1 MDNILFQ
8 EIARYG
14 FNPVNPK
21 ICVGT
26 WRNYA
31 VALNNYAGKAYYYYV
46 AIRIPKGSRELLKA
60 VTEAYKAA
68 GLNKNASV
76 LQAGP
81 NCIQGIFTQ
90 PKEDLGGCFTRF
102 LDTLTGA
109 LAQNGVAPAN
119 TCAVTGAPNPDS
131 LCFMMNGTF
140 QGFQPV
146 CGAAVRQSGYEAQAK
161 VEENENNGSYLTG
174 LIGALLGML
183 AGVAVNLLTIVFLQ
197 RYFAMLFALI
207 PVAAMFGYKLFKGK
221 LDKVSIVIV
230 IALSVIAVP
239 LMEYLSLVL
248 GVSREFDIPVGI
260 AMQATMEALQNPDVK
275 KDIIKDILMMLL
287 FMALGVF
294 IAFSFLRGQLNS
306 TKSGS
311 SQMVLNSMRPNPLYA
326 APAQSYAEPEA
337 PIAPA
342 QSYAEPEAP
351 IAPAAPAEPVESQE

>member
-8 EIARYG
+8 EIARFG
-14 FNPVNPK
+14 FKPVDQK

-31 VALNNYAGKAYYYYV
+31 VALNNYAGKAYYYYA

-90 PKEDLGGCFTRF
+90 PKEDLGGCFARF
-102 LDTLTGA
+102 LDTLTGT

-119 TCAVTGAPNPDS
+119 TCALTGAPNPDS

-140 QGFQPV
+140 LGYQPV
-146 CGAAVRQSGYEAQAK
+146 CGSAVRQSGYEAQAK

-174 LIGALLGML
+174 FIGALLGML
-183 AGVAVNLLTIVFLQ
+183 AGVAVNLLTLVFLQ
-197 RYFAMLFALI
+197 RFFAVLFALV

-221 LDKVSIVIV
+221 LDKVSIIIV
-230 IALSVIAVP
+230 IALSVVAVP
-239 LMEYLSLVL
+239 LMEFLTLAI
-248 GVSREFDIPVGI
+248 GFAREFGVPFSVSV
-260 AMQATMEALQNPDVK
+260 QALSEMLQDPEVK
-275 KDIIKDILMMLL
+275 KSVIGDLLKMLL

-311 SQMVLNSMRPNPLYA
+311 SQMALDSMRPNPLYA
-326 APAQSYAEPEA
+326 APAQSYAEHEA

-342 QSYAEPEAP
+342 QSYAEP
-351 IAPAAPAEPVESQE
+351 VESRE